1 MKRLF
6 SRNRWLSSTLNI
18 IGLTVAFTAFMVIMI
33 QVRYDWRYDRNYP
46 GHEKVFRLEFV
57 NDPSNLGAYG
67 ITICRP
73 FIESLKG
80 TIPQVEELGVYR
92 YWKNSSSE
100 WYRQGDEQQ
109 EYTLESSVL
118 DTCMLKVF
126 PFEFTEGDPA
136 EFARPGSIIIAESVA
151 DRLFPGESPAG
162 ETLIDKYSGAEYRI
176 AAVYKDFPENSS
188 VANGALIQVGNDDR
202 NNTSEWSYN
211 CYMKLA
217 DPSDAS
223 EVAALIKEK
232 LLEFFEIDPESEYGK
247 MFENGVRITNL
258 HDAYFSKD
266 VSGDSMGKGNRS
278 TTGTLFAVG
287 LIIIAIA
294 IINFI
299 NMATASVP
307 LIIKDIN
314 TRKVLGSSRL
324 SLVWRQ
330 VSEAVVI
337 AAAAFGLGI
346 LALHLISGTSFT
358 YYISGSMQVADN
370 VTVIL
375 IGAVVAL
382 VSSLAAGLFPAVYST
397 SFQPALVLKGS
408 FSLSPKGRMLRSV
421 LVGFQFIASFVLIA
435 MALYIQVQTSF
446 MKNKDMGFKR
456 DLTVEFSC
464 GSRIGS
470 MADSFEQK
478 LRQNPHVK
486 DVTFAGNWL
495 VSNTKMGW
503 GREFDGHRV
512 QLDVLPVSPD
522 FIDFFGMTIKE
533 GRNFSPSDDLDPDGT
548 FIMNEQTMLKF
559 PFLKLGARLQGHAD
573 EPAEIVGIV
582 KDFNFKPLHYGIDP
596 IALYVFGSDPWWPLS
611 VVYAKI
617 DGEDIA
623 GTFQWIRDCIEEFNP
638 EINGND
644 VYLRFMDESIGR
656 LYEKEE
662 KLNSLIAITAILSL
676 VISLVGILGIVSF
689 ETQFRRKEIA
699 LRKVHGA
706 TIGMILKM
714 LNRHYIIMTLICF
727 AVSVP
732 VAYSIMKAW
741 VKGFAYQAPV
751 PVWIFL
757 SALAAVLAV
766 TVLTVTLQARKAA
779 NANPVDSLHDE

>member
-1 MKRLF
+1 
-6 SRNRWLSSTLNI
+6 
-18 IGLTVAFTAFMVIMI
+18 
-33 QVRYDWRYDRNYP
+33 
-46 GHEKVFRLEFV
+46 
-57 NDPSNLGAYG
+57 
-67 ITICRP
+67 
-73 FIESLKG
+73 
-80 TIPQVEELGVYR
+80 
-92 YWKNSSSE
+92 
-100 WYRQGDEQQ
+100 
-109 EYTLESSVL
+109 
-118 DTCMLKVF
+118 
-126 PFEFTEGDPA
+126 
-136 EFARPGSIIIAESVA
+136 
-151 DRLFPGESPAG
+151 
-162 ETLIDKYSGAEYRI
+162 
-176 AAVYKDFPENSS
+176 
-188 VANGALIQVGNDDR
+188 
-202 NNTSEWSYN
+202 
-211 CYMKLA
+211 
-217 DPSDAS
+217 
-223 EVAALIKEK
+223 
-232 LLEFFEIDPESEYGK
+232 
-247 MFENGVRITNL
+247 
-258 HDAYFSKD
+258 
-266 VSGDSMGKGNRS
+266 
-278 TTGTLFAVG
+278 
-287 LIIIAIA
+287 
-294 IINFI
+294 
-299 NMATASVP
+299 
-307 LIIKDIN
+307 
-314 TRKVLGSSRL
+314 
-324 SLVWRQ
+324 
-330 VSEAVVI
+330 
-337 AAAAFGLGI
+337 
-346 LALHLISGTSFT
+346 
-358 YYISGSMQVADN
+358 
-370 VTVIL
+370 
-375 IGAVVAL
+375 
-382 VSSLAAGLFPAVYST
+382 
-397 SFQPALVLKGS
+397 
-408 FSLSPKGRMLRSV
+408 
-421 LVGFQFIASFVLIA
+421 
-435 MALYIQVQTSF
+435 
-446 MKNKDMGFKR
+446 
-456 DLTVEFSC
+456 
-464 GSRIGS
+464 

-478 LRQNPHVK
+478 LRQNPKVK

-533 GRNFSPSDDLDPDGT
+533 GRNFYPSDDLDPDGT

-559 PFLKLGARLQGHAD
+559 PFLKLGARLQGHVG

-766 TVLTVTLQARKAA
+766 TVLTVTLQARRAA